1 MKFEDNDFFR
11 VSEAVFLKLDG
22 KMEKV
27 LVKTLGNENL
37 MNVGVKLSSTIL
49 DVKRKISQHKNI
61 PMEFIEMQLG
71 DGTMQVLYDHE
82 FLSDNQICK
91 KILEYGLKMRI
102 FGDVYIKTIAGER
115 EQLEITPP
123 KMMKVNI
130 GALETFR

>member
-27 LVKTLGNENL
+27 LVKTLGSENL
-37 MNVGVKLSSTIL
+37 MNVGVKLTSTIL

-82 FLSDNQICK
+82 FLSDNQIFK

-123 KMMKVNI
+123 KVMKVNI